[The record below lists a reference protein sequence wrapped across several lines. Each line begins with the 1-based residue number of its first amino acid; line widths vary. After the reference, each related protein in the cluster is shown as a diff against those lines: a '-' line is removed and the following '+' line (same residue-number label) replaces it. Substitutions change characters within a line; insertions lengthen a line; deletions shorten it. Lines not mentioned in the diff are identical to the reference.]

1 MQKAGKDKS
10 RESRLNWRI
19 NLLRTL
25 THHAAALSPLAAQQ
39 QQQQA
44 QANEWLF
51 LNEKKK
57 MESTC
62 LMSFCF
68 PFFYLAAR
76 RCLLSLLP
84 YMSPLPLTH
93 NSSSNRP
100 KKKKEKKKVFC
111 DIFPSPF
118 FALTSRLGRRILS
131 VTQRVT

>member
-68 PFFYLAAR
+68 PFFLLGRTSVVVVPFAVYVASPIDSQQQTKKKRKKKGFLWYFP
-76 RCLLSLLP
+76 LSLFCLNI
-84 YMSPLPLTH
+84 SSWSSHPLGHAAGHL
-93 NSSSNRP
+93 
-100 KKKKEKKKVFC
+100 
-111 DIFPSPF
+111 
-118 FALTSRLGRRILS
+118 AGA
-131 VTQRVT
+131 